1 VLSSNLGGTV
11 APGFSPGTISFDGN
25 QVFQPSTVFEMDVD
39 GIAVGEADLVDV
51 DGSIDLS
58 NINLEVAVSYT
69 PTDGDEVTIITA
81 NSIIGS
87 FATTDLPP
95 GWSVII
101 DESVRLIY
109 DAGALPVEVL
119 FFMAVEVDQ
128 GVELAWA
135 TSAELNNEGFIVLHS
150 VDGTNWRNIGFVNGN
165 GNTSE
170 NSSYLFEHVDPSLG
184 DNYYRLRQM
193 DFDGQWSDSEIR
205 IVQYGGLPEGFA
217 LTVYPNPSADFTYID
232 LPSQHLAGEVIVS
245 NQAGQVVMR
254 SVISENQ
261 SRLTLDLLPY
271 AAGTYVITIE
281 LGQFRS
287 STRVIHSSY

>member
-1 VLSSNLGGTV
+1 
-11 APGFSPGTISFDGN
+11 
-25 QVFQPSTVFEMDVD
+25 VFEMDVD

-51 DGSIDLS
+51 NGSIDLS
-58 NINLEVAVSYT
+58 NINLEAVVNYT

-87 FATTDLPP
+87 FANTDLPI

-217 LTVYPNPSADFTYID
+217 LTVYPNPSADFAYID